1 MYGGALSRVH
11 RPRRPARRTSS
22 RRPAV
27 DDLTVPVAA
36 QPARVAAAR
45 SALSTVH
52 VWGRALPLPL
62 RLAAAAAAAELQA
75 RAGLPCP
82 PAPVPAAD
90 PRLTPAAAA
99 ALLATCLLYT
109 SPSPRAGLLSRM
121 P

>member
-1 MYGGALSRVH
+1 
-11 RPRRPARRTSS
+11 
-22 RRPAV
+22 V
-27 DDLTVPVAA
+27 DDLTVPAAA

-45 SALSTVH
+45 AALSTVN

-99 ALLATCLLYT
+99 ALLATARDLLLAEIADAG
-109 SPSPRAGLLSRM
+109 PARAVGLALAARELTGAL
-121 P
+121 PGRAAP